1 LRSDDKLRRSTQS
14 ALISILRSLLKLI
27 GPFTPYIA
35 DEAWSFL
42 QKSEEYCDDC
52 LALQEWPQ
60 CTDLSEKQQACIDVQ
75 SLLDLKDSKVNESL
89 ENLRVKKEIGQSL
102 DAEVT
107 LQIPE
112 EGELD
117 QTIRRFNLDELAEL
131 FIVSQ
136 IIVSSLPAGEDIRV
150 SAQHASGVRCPRSWR
165 WVPELVHV
173 EPWGDV
179 SPRCAEVLANHS

>member
-1 LRSDDKLRRSTQS
+1 
-14 ALISILRSLLKLI
+14 
-27 GPFTPYIA
+27 
-35 DEAWSFL
+35 
-42 QKSEEYCDDC
+42 
-52 LALQEWPQ
+52 
-60 CTDLSEKQQACIDVQ
+60 
-75 SLLDLKDSKVNESL
+75 
-89 ENLRVKKEIGQSL
+89 
-102 DAEVT
+102 VT